1 MDSYSVQWFT
11 IENVLFLKWI
21 AMAQMA
27 ISGVW
32 GTLHAKFKPFWSTGI
47 KYALESP
54 LQKEYDKM
62 AETTPTK
69 GRPIHG

>member
-1 MDSYSVQWFT
+1 
-11 IENVLFLKWI
+11 
-21 AMAQMA
+21 MAYMA